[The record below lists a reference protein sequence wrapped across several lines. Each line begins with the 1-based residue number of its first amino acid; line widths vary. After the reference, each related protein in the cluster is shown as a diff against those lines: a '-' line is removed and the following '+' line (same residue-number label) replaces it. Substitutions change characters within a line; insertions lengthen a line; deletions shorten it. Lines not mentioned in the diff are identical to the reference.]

1 MWKGGVAT
9 LVPSN
14 TPDSGVPGLLYEVD
28 PSHIAQLDR
37 YEGHPFFYVRQ
48 AIEVEFQNASTSAI
62 TYLLKDEIP
71 THPPAPAYL
80 KAILSA
86 YDHHGWDATAL
97 RATHT

>member
-9 LVPSN
+9 LASSDA
-14 TPDSGVPGLLYEVD
+14 PDSGVPGLLYEVE

-48 AIEVEFQNASTSAI
+48 TIEVEFEESSTSVF
-62 TYLLKDEIP
+62 TYLLKEDIP

-80 KAILSA
+80 EAILKA
-86 YDHHGWDATAL
+86 YDHHGWDTTEL
-97 RATHT
+97 RTTHT